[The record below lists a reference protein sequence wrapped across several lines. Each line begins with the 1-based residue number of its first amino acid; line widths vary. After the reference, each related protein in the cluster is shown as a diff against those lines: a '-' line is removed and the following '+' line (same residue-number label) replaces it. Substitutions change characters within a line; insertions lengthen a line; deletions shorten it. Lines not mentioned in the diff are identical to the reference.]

1 MFRRLHCD
9 GGELYFP
16 YISQMT
22 DDRKTNSKKT
32 IRIFAAAS
40 FLNDMGSD
48 IIYPI
53 WPLFLTTVLK
63 ANMAALGFLDGLG
76 DSLVS
81 LSQAASGYI
90 SDRIKKRKVFIWT
103 GYLFGALSRVGYAL
117 SSVWLHL
124 VPFRILDRSGKI
136 RSAPRDAI
144 VADISDNRNRGK
156 NFGLI
161 RAMDH
166 LGAVFGILI
175 CIYLFRVWGYRILFA
190 LAAIP
195 SLISAA
201 LVFFLVKE
209 KKLKKLKI
217 YKGIS
222 LRDLDRNFTLFLV
235 LSSFFAL
242 GAFSYSF
249 LLIYAK
255 EFGFNVTFVPV
266 LYLIF
271 TVVASVLSY
280 PFGKL
285 SDRIGRK
292 PVLLLSYLFWIIVCL
307 SVISGPDRFMIVLV
321 FVLYGAHKGALE
333 PVQKTFVSELAPCDF
348 RASCLGGFQMV
359 TGLCAFPASLI
370 AGVLWELFG
379 MSAPFLFS
387 LILTILSSGML
398 LFVKKR

>member
-1 MFRRLHCD
+1 
-9 GGELYFP
+9 
-16 YISQMT
+16 MT

-175 CIYLFRVWGYRILFA
+175 CIYLFRVWGYRVLFA

-292 PVLLLSYLFWIIVCL
+292 RVLLLAYLLWIIVCL
-307 SVISGPDRFMIVLV
+307 SVISRPDRFMIVLV

-379 MSAPFLFS
+379 MAAPFLFS
-387 LILTILSSGML
+387 LILTIISSGML
-398 LFVKKR
+398 LFVNKR

>member
-1 MFRRLHCD
+1 
-9 GGELYFP
+9 
-16 YISQMT
+16 MT
-22 DDRKTNSKKT
+22 ADRKTDTKKT

-40 FLNDMGSD
+40 FLNDLGSD

-90 SDRIKKRKVFIWT
+90 SDRIKKRKAFIWT
-103 GYLFGALSRVGYAL
+103 GYIFGALSRVGYAL
-117 SSVWLHL
+117 SSAWTHL
-124 VPFRILDRSGKI
+124 IPFRVLDRSGKI

-144 VADISDNRNRGK
+144 VADISDDTNRGK

-175 CIYLFRVWGYRILFA
+175 CIFLLSVLGYRILFA
-190 LAAIP
+190 LAALP

-201 LVFFLVKE
+201 LIFFLIKE
-209 KKLKKLKI
+209 RRSERLRI

-222 LRDLDRNFTLFLV
+222 LKDLDRNFTLFLV
-235 LSSFFAL
+235 LSSILAL

-271 TVVASVLSY
+271 TVVASLLSY

-307 SVISGPDRFMIVLV
+307 SVISRPDRFMIVLV
-321 FVLYGAHKGALE
+321 FIFYGAHKGALE
-333 PVQKTFVSELAPCDF
+333 PVQKTLVSELAPCKF

-359 TGLCAFPASLI
+359 TGLCALPASFI
-370 AGVLWELFG
+370 AGVLWEILG
-379 MSAPFLFS
+379 MSAPFYLS
-387 LILTILSSGML
+387 LILTTVSGGML
-398 LFVKKR
+398 LFVKEH